1 MNIHSKSLFLFFL
14 LTQLVTTSYAQAQ
27 VEILG
32 ADKVNRT
39 PSIVDAE
46 RFLGNVKL
54 KYKEAY
60 LYCDSAYRY
69 DNDDFE
75 AFSNVK
81 IQQGDTLTLSSQSLY
96 LDTENKLCKLRQDI
110 TFKDRDMLLVT
121 EVLDYNLETEVASYY
136 TGGKITNRKSNNTL
150 TSQQGHYDSKSELFN
165 FRKDVLLENPN
176 YQIESDTLIY
186 SGQSEIAWFVGPSTI
201 TSENTK
207 IYCEN
212 GWYDTRSD
220 LSQFNENAQIT
231 TGSTIMRGDSISFN
245 GETGAGQIYCNVHI
259 QDTTS
264 NYIITGDYGW
274 HNDKLGKSFVSDRAM
289 LIQAFEE
296 DSLFLRADTLQSGRD
311 SLQNQK
317 IFAYHNVRFYKS
329 DFQGKSDSLTYSDA
343 DSLLVMYQ
351 DPTIWSGDNQI
362 TGDTIRLLMSKG
374 QLNKMYVDH
383 DAFIASLVADSAYN
397 QITGRA
403 LLGTFVNN
411 SLSQIDIN
419 GNGQAIYYATE
430 EDVEPPKILGVNKAE
445 CSDIIIYVEDNQIQ
459 RIALQK
465 KPSGGLHPLELAT
478 NTDKWLADFIW
489 HGALRPASKNDL
501 FPSQPSS
508 GTE

>member
-14 LTQLVTTSYAQAQ
+14 LTQLVTTGYAQEQ

-39 PSIVDAE
+39 PSIVDAD
-46 RFLGNVKL
+46 RFLGNVRL
-54 KYKEAY
+54 KYKDAY

-81 IQQGDTLTLSSQSLY
+81 IEQGDTLTLLSQSLY
-96 LDTENKLCKLRQDI
+96 LDTENKLCKLRKDI
-110 TFKDRDMLLVT
+110 SFKDQDMLLVT
-121 EVLDYNLETEVASYY
+121 EVLDYNLETEVASYFS
-136 TGGKITNRKSNNTL
+136 GGKITNRKSNNTL
-150 TSQQGHYDSKSELFN
+150 TSEQGYYDSKSELFN
-165 FRKDVLLENPN
+165 FRKDVLLENPD

-186 SGQSEIAWFVGPSTI
+186 SGRSEIAWFVGPSTI

-212 GWYDTRSD
+212 GWYDTRSG

-231 TGSTIMRGDSISFN
+231 TGSTIMRGDSIAFN
-245 GETGAGQIYCNVHI
+245 GKTGAGQIYCNVHI

-343 DSLLVMYQ
+343 DSLLIMYQ

-362 TGDTIRLLMSKG
+362 TGDTIRLLMSGG
-374 QLNKMYVDH
+374 QLSKMYVDH

-397 QITGRA
+397 QISGRTLIGSFA
-403 LLGTFVNN
+403 NN
-411 SLSQIDIN
+411 SLKRIDIN
-419 GNGQAIYYATE
+419 GNGQAVYYATE
-430 EDVEPPKILGVNKAE
+430 DGVEPPQIIGVNKAE
-445 CSDIIIYVEDNQIQ
+445 CSDIVIYIEDNQIQ
-459 RIALQK
+459 RISLQK
-465 KPSGGLHPLELAT
+465 KPSGGLHPLSLAAKA
-478 NTDKWLADFIW
+478 DKWLADFIW
-489 HGALRPASKNDL
+489 HGALRPFSKDDL
-501 FPSQPSS
+501 FPIREPSV
-508 GTE
+508 TE